1 MTFSRFGRASFKDE
15 RKAQYQT
22 TNNEDMN
29 VKEHVKDDLNSCIFL
44 QIQSIIME
52 ENPGEQSSKED
63 PTV

>member
-1 MTFSRFGRASFKDE
+1 MTFPRFGRASFKNE
-15 RKAQYQT
+15 RQAQYQT

-29 VKEHVKDDLNSCIFL
+29 VKEHDDLNSCIFL